1 MYPLT
6 FIPVLKNYIW
16 GGRNLAEKLGRP
28 LPSGIV
34 AESWDIAAHPDGIT
48 VVANGAYAGTSLT
61 DLQKEWGLALVGQRG
76 QWAHERGKFP
86 LLIKLLDAAAPL
98 SVQVHPDD
106 AYALAHE
113 GNELGKAEMWVVLHA
128 EPNAQII
135 LGLSQATTPQTFRQA
150 ISHGQ
155 VEPLLHHIQV
165 KTGDVVCVPARSL
178 HAILGGLL
186 IAEIQQNSNT
196 TYRVYDWNRLDN
208 QGKSRPLHIQKA
220 IDVIAFDQVQPQLVE
235 AMPSWQQGACQA
247 YRLCANRYF
256 VTERVEMPAHAR
268 YTGQTNGETLEIW
281 GTIAGT
287 ATLSSNGVDVAAPA
301 VQFALLPAGM
311 GQFHITTHTPT
322 TLLRTFLPS

>member
-16 GGRNLAEKLGRP
+16 GGRNLAEKLGRT
-28 LPSGIV
+28 LPTGIV
-34 AESWDIAAHPDGIT
+34 AESWDIAAHPDGTT
-48 VVANGAYAGTSLT
+48 VVANGAYAGISLT
-61 DLQKEWGLALVGQRG
+61 DLQKELGIALVGTKG

-86 LLIKLLDAAAPL
+86 LLIKLLDAATPL

-113 GNELGKAEMWVVLHA
+113 GNELGKAEMWVILHA
-128 EPNAQII
+128 EPHAELI
-135 LGLSQATTPQTFRQA
+135 LGLSQAITPQRFRQA
-150 ISHGQ
+150 IANGQ
-155 VEPLLHHIQV
+155 VEPLLHHIPV

-196 TYRVYDWNRLDN
+196 TYRIYDWNRLDS
-208 QGKSRPLHIQKA
+208 QGQPRALHIEKA
-220 IDVIAFDQVQPQLVE
+220 LEVIAFDQVQPQLVK
-235 AMPSWQQGACQA
+235 ATPSWQQGAVVG

-256 VTERVEMPAHAR
+256 VTERVEMPAHSR
-268 YTGQTNGETLEIW
+268 YNGQTNRETLEIW

-287 ATLSSNGVDVAAPA
+287 ATILGNNVQVDMPV
-301 VQFALLPAGM
+301 VQFVLIPAAM
-311 GQFHITTHTPT
+311 GSFQITSHSPT
-322 TLLRTFLPS
+322 ILLRTFLP